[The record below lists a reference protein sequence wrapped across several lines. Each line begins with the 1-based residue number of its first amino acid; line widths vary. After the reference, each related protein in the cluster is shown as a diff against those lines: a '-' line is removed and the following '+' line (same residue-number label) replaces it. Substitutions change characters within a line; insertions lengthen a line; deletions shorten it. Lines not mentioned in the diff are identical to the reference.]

1 MKREVESEGRLIG
14 DFGIVSIL
22 RRPMLKHDAGRI
34 LHNERYSP
42 IRDDEKLISAQLN
55 PFCPKPYQST
65 N

>member
-1 MKREVESEGRLIG
+1 
-14 DFGIVSIL
+14 
-22 RRPMLKHDAGRI
+22 MLKHDAGRI